1 MSKHY
6 IKDIGEVNYIGCVDS
21 VTMGTYDVSELE
33 TITKCYSEKFVK
45 DLQQQIT
52 DLKSQLAEKD
62 KEQNQKAIEQ
72 LEKVKGI
79 LIQNADEI
87 GEEYKEDYFMISLGN
102 VKNIIDQQINKL
114 KGKVEDER

>member
-72 LEKVKGI
+72 LEKLKVELHIIHTNGYLKAI
-79 LIQNADEI
+79 DE
-87 GEEYKEDYFMISLGN
+87 E
-102 VKNIIDQQINKL
+102 IDNQIKKL
-114 KGKVEDER
+114 KEMK

>member
-62 KEQNQKAIEQ
+62 KEQNQKALEQ
-72 LEKVKGI
+72 LEKLKVELHIIHTNGYLKAI
-79 LIQNADEI
+79 DE
-87 GEEYKEDYFMISLGN
+87 E
-102 VKNIIDQQINKL
+102 IDNQIKKL
-114 KGKVEDER
+114 KEMK

>member
-72 LEKVKGI
+72 LEKLKVELHIIHTNGYLKAI
-79 LIQNADEI
+79 DE
-87 GEEYKEDYFMISLGN
+87 E
-102 VKNIIDQQINKL
+102 IDNQIKKL
-114 KGKVEDER
+114 KEMKQYE